1 MILRDVCSQL
11 FNCFQQFLCRAKTK
25 SKLQYIVRT
34 FKKITLL
41 KRGVDGVSYFFIDFH
56 LFYFLPRI
64 VPDGILV

>member
-1 MILRDVCSQL
+1 MFVLSYLTVFSNFCVEQKQ
-11 FNCFQQFLCRAKTK
+11 NQ
-25 SKLQYIVRT
+25 KLQYIVRT